1 MVIVPINSQ
10 GYTRVTLEK
19 SREFSEIIVCKG
31 SIELND
37 IALGIKRPKAGVGNR

>member
-10 GYTRVTLEK
+10 GHTRVTLDK

-31 SIELND
+31 NIELND
-37 IALGIKRPKAGVGNR
+37 LALGIKRPKLVLGNP